1 MEGQA
6 LPVSMPDEPVR
17 GGMANQV
24 GAPAQVMV
32 GSADD
37 SGMAKRSVRGLRR
50 KMQAAKSEKKA
61 MTPQMRQLLTT
72 FEAQYGQDAQF
83 KRGQQEPE
91 PDRR

>member
-1 MEGQA
+1 MR
-6 LPVSMPDEPVR
+6 LDETPR
-17 GGMANQV
+17 
-24 GAPAQVMV
+24 APAQAGL

-37 SGMAKRSVRGLRR
+37 PRMARRSVRGLRR

-61 MTPQMRQLLTT
+61 MTPQMRQLLTA

-83 KRGQQEPE
+83 KQAQQD